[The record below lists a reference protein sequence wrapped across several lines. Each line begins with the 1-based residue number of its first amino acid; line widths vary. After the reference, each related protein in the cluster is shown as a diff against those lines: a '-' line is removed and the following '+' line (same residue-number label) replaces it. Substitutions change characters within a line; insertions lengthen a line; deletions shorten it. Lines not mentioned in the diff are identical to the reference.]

1 MKTYLTYDDV
11 NIVPKFSEVLSRE
24 NVDLSTRFTKN
35 TTLSI
40 PIVSP
45 PMDTGT
51 ELNMAKEIL
60 DMGGVGVIH
69 RFQSIEKQTRMMKSL
84 HYEWDRW
91 YNIGNSE
98 KDRTDHTQVF
108 EDWWNGI
115 YHWNSPPTKSDYEDL
130 HELLWFAD
138 EAQRD
143 EDYWSKRPLCAAIG
157 TTGDYLERAQELVKN
172 GCNVLLID
180 VAHGHHKLVGEA
192 LEKIKK
198 DIQGVEVVAGNIATR
213 EGAEFLLQSG
223 ADGIRVG
230 IGNGSLCE
238 TRIRTGVGLPQVST
252 LLDVVAVCDDFD
264 VPCIADGGVRN
275 IGDVCKGLGCGADS
289 VMLGSLLSGT
299 KESPGQIE
307 KIGQWPNEKLFKKYR
322 GSASRDSKGNDK
334 NVEGNHKIVPYKGK
348 VHRLLSDIKDGIRSS
363 FSYVGA
369 NNLSE
374 YHSKVEFVR
383 VTQAGTIEAKPHLIG
398 E

>member
-11 NIVPKFSEVLSRE
+11 NIVPKFSEVLSRDDVE
-24 NVDLSTRFTKN
+24 LSTRFTKN
-35 TTLSI
+35 TELRL
-40 PIVSP
+40 PIVSS
-45 PMDTGT
+45 PMDTVT
-51 ELNMAKEIL
+51 EV
-60 DMGGVGVIH
+60 DMVIEMMDRGGVGVLH
-69 RFQSIEKQTRMMKSL
+69 RFNTIEEQSKMMKEV
-84 HYEWDRW
+84 HHEWDK
-91 YNIGNSE
+91 YFNIGDGKERSADNDYDEWYKRLHGRTPNESDF
-98 KDRTDHTQVF
+98 KDLR
-108 EDWWNGI
+108 
-115 YHWNSPPTKSDYEDL
+115 
-130 HELLWFAD
+130 
-138 EAQRD
+138 
-143 EDYWSKRPLCAAIG
+143 EDYGMFTDSMAEDDRYWRHRPLCAAIG
-157 TTGDYLERAQELVKN
+157 TTGDYLERAKELVKN

-180 VAHGHHKLVGEA
+180 VAHGHHKLVGDA
-192 LEKIKK
+192 LEEIKK
-198 DIQGVEVVAGNIATR
+198 NISRVEVVAGNIATR

-252 LLDVVAVCDDFD
+252 LLDVVTICDDFD
-264 VPCIADGGVRN
+264 VPCIADGGIRN

-299 KESPGQIE
+299 KESPGDIE
-307 KIGQWPNEKLFKKYR
+307 KVGQWPNEKLFKKYR

-334 NVEGNHKIVPYKGK
+334 NVEGNHKVIPYKGK
-348 VHRLLSDIKDGIRSS
+348 VYRLLSDIEDGIRSS

-383 VTQAGTIEAKPHLIG
+383 VTPAGTIEAKPHLIG

>member
-11 NIVPKFSEVLSRE
+11 NIVPKFSEVLSRDD
-24 NVDLSTRFTKN
+24 VDLSTRFTKN
-35 TTLSI
+35 TTMSI
-40 PIVSP
+40 PIVSS
-45 PMDTGT
+45 PMDTVT
-51 ELNMAKEIL
+51 EYKMASEML
-60 DMGGVGVIH
+60 DWGGVGVIH
-69 RFQSIEKQTRMMKSL
+69 RFQSIEKQAEQMKRVW
-84 HYEWDRW
+84 YQWDKW
-91 YNIGNSE
+91 YNIGDE
-98 KDRTDHTQVF
+98 DKDRTDHHRIFDEWYKGVR
-108 EDWWNGI
+108 
-115 YHWNSPPTKSDYEDL
+115 HWNSPPTKSDYEDL

-138 EAQRD
+138 EAEKD

-157 TTGDYLERAQELVKN
+157 TKGDYLERAQELVKN

-180 VAHGHHKLVGEA
+180 VAHGHHKLVGDA
-192 LEKIKK
+192 LEQIKK
-198 DIQGVEVVAGNIATR
+198 NIPRVEVVAGNIATR

-252 LLDVVAVCDDFD
+252 LLDVVTICDDFD

-334 NVEGNHKIVPYKGK
+334 NVEGNHQIVPYKGK
-348 VHRLLSDIKDGIRSS
+348 ISRLLSDIKDGIRSS

-374 YHSKVEFVR
+374 YHCKVEFVR
-383 VTQAGTIEAKPHLIG
+383 VTQAGTIEAKPHLIRD
-398 E
+398 

>member
-24 NVDLSTRFTKN
+24 DVDLSTRFTKK
-35 TTLSI
+35 TTMSI
-40 PIVSP
+40 PIVSS
-45 PMDTGT
+45 PMDTVT
-51 ELNMAKEIL
+51 EYKMASEML
-60 DMGGVGVIH
+60 DRGGVGVIH
-69 RFQSIEKQTRMMKSL
+69 RFQGIEKQAEQMKRVWRQ
-84 HYEWDRW
+84 WDSW
-91 YNIGNSE
+91 YNIGDDE
-98 KDRTDHTQVF
+98 DRTDHTRIFDEWYKGVR
-108 EDWWNGI
+108 
-115 YHWNSPPTKSDYEDL
+115 HWNSPPTKSDYEDL

-138 EAQRD
+138 EAKKD
-143 EDYWSKRPLCAAIG
+143 EDYWAKRPLCAAIG

-180 VAHGHHKLVGEA
+180 VAHGHHKLVGDA

-198 DIQGVEVVAGNIATR
+198 NISRVEVVAGNIATR

-252 LLDVVAVCDDFD
+252 LLDVVTICDDFD
-264 VPCIADGGVRN
+264 VPCIADGGIRN

-307 KIGQWPNEKLFKKYR
+307 KIGEWPNEKLFKKYR

-334 NVEGNHKIVPYKGK
+334 NVEGNHKVIPYKGK
-348 VHRLLSDIKDGIRSS
+348 VYRLLSDIKDGIRSG

-374 YHSKVEFVR
+374 FHGKVEFVE
-383 VTQAGTIEAKPHLIG
+383 VTSAGQIEARPHLLN
-398 E
+398 

>member
-40 PIVSP
+40 PIVSS
-45 PMDTGT
+45 PMDTVT
-51 ELNMAKEIL
+51 EYKMAREML

-69 RFQSIEKQTRMMKSL
+69 RFQSIENQAEQMKRVWRQ
-84 HYEWDRW
+84 WDSW
-91 YNIGNSE
+91 YNIGGD

-108 EDWWNGI
+108 EDWYKGV

-180 VAHGHHKLVGEA
+180 VAHGHHKLVGDA
-192 LEKIKK
+192 LEKIKN
-198 DIQGVEVVAGNIATR
+198 DIPRVEVVAGNIATR

-252 LLDVVAVCDDFD
+252 LLDVVTICDDFD
-264 VPCIADGGVRN
+264 VPCIADGGIRN

-289 VMLGSLLSGT
+289 VMLGSLFSGT

-334 NVEGNHKIVPYKGK
+334 NVEGNHKVVPYKGK

-383 VTQAGTIEAKPHLIG
+383 VTQAGTIEAKPHLIRD
-398 E
+398 

>member
-40 PIVSP
+40 PIVSS
-45 PMDTGT
+45 PMDTVT
-51 ELNMAKEIL
+51 EYKMAREML

-69 RFQSIEKQTRMMKSL
+69 RFQSIENQAEQMKRVWRQ
-84 HYEWDRW
+84 WDSW
-91 YNIGNSE
+91 YNIGGD

-108 EDWWNGI
+108 EDWYKGV

-180 VAHGHHKLVGEA
+180 VAHGHHKLVGDA
-192 LEKIKK
+192 LEKIKN
-198 DIQGVEVVAGNIATR
+198 DIPRVEVVAGNIATR

-252 LLDVVAVCDDFD
+252 LLDVVTICDDFD
-264 VPCIADGGVRN
+264 VPCIADGGIRN

-334 NVEGNHKIVPYKGK
+334 NVEGNHKVVPYKGK

-383 VTQAGTIEAKPHLIG
+383 VTQAGTIEAKPHLIRD
-398 E
+398 

>member
-1 MKTYLTYDDV
+1 MKKYLTYDDV

-40 PIVSP
+40 PIVSS
-45 PMDTGT
+45 PMDTVT
-51 ELNMAKEIL
+51 ELNMAKEML

-69 RFQSIEKQTRMMKSL
+69 RFQSIEKQTRMMKLL
-84 HYEWDRW
+84 HYEWDSW
-91 YNIGNSE
+91 YNIGNPE

-108 EDWWNGI
+108 EDWYKGVR
-115 YHWNSPPTKSDYEDL
+115 HWNSPPTKSDYEDL

-138 EAQRD
+138 EAQKD

-157 TTGDYLERAQELVKN
+157 TTGDYLERAKELVKN

-180 VAHGHHKLVGEA
+180 VAHGHHKLVGDA

-252 LLDVVAVCDDFD
+252 LLDVVTICDDFD
-264 VPCIADGGVRN
+264 VPCIADGGIRN
-275 IGDVCKGLGCGADS
+275 IGDICKGLGCGADS
-289 VMLGSLLSGT
+289 IMLGSLLSGT

-307 KIGQWPNEKLFKKYR
+307 KIGEWPNEKLFKKYR

-334 NVEGNHKIVPYKGK
+334 NVEGNHKVIPYKGK
-348 VHRLLSDIKDGIRSS
+348 TARILTDIKDGINSS

-374 YHSKVEFVR
+374 FHSKVEFVE
-383 VTQAGTIEAKPHLIG
+383 VTQAGQKEARPHLLN
-398 E
+398 